1 MFAVTV
7 AVMALRARDI
17 MTTRVVTVRADA
29 PLARAEQLFK
39 EYKFSALPVLDRTSR
54 LVGMISGIDILRH
67 RAEQSGGPGRPIVAD
82 VMTADVI
89 SMKPDANLSILT
101 HRLRAYGELRVMPIV
116 DRGHL
121 VGVITRSDLL
131 RPRRR
136 AGSLSRVAGW
146 ARGSASRDVEESAAL
161 LAARRPPRHE
171 SPDWSQELSVADV
184 MTGGELITATAA
196 MSTEDA
202 IELLTRHRF
211 SALPVVSGDNRLV
224 GLVSEADLLR
234 DPLDGRR
241 STRARTVGGAMTRE
255 VVSVPPEASVQ
266 VLLAEFV
273 ERGLRVVPVVSK
285 GQLVGVVSRSDL
297 L

>member
-1 MFAVTV
+1 
-7 AVMALRARDI
+7 MALRARDI

-39 EYKFSALPVLDRTSR
+39 EYSFSALPVLDRSSR
-54 LVGMISGIDILRH
+54 LVGIISGIDILRH
-67 RAEQSGGPGRPIVAD
+67 RADRGTESGDAIVAD

-89 SMKPDANLSILT
+89 TMKPDANISILT

-136 AGSLSRVAGW
+136 GSPLARAAGW
-146 ARGSASRDVEESAAL
+146 AIGTARGGAAKAEESATL
-161 LAARRPPRHE
+161 TAARRPPRHE
-171 SPDWSQELSVADV
+171 SPDWNRELNVADV
-184 MTGGELITATAA
+184 MTAGDLITARAD
-196 MSTEDA
+196 MSTDQA
-202 IELLTRHRF
+202 IDLLTKHRF
-211 SALPVVSGDNRLV
+211 SSLPVVSGDGKLV

-255 VVSVPPEASVQ
+255 VVTVPPEASVQ
-266 VLLAEFV
+266 VLLGEFV
-273 ERGLRVVPVVSK
+273 ERGLRVVPVVSR
-285 GQLVGVVSRSDL
+285 GRLVGIVSRSDL

>member
-1 MFAVTV
+1 
-7 AVMALRARDI
+7 MALRARDI

-29 PLARAEQLFK
+29 PLSRAERLFK
-39 EYKFSALPVLDRTSR
+39 EYSFSALPVLDRTSR

-67 RAEQSGGPGRPIVAD
+67 RADGGAGSDEAIVAD

-89 SMKPDANLSILT
+89 SMKPDANISILT

-136 AGSLSRVAGW
+136 GSPLARAAGW
-146 ARGSASRDVEESAAL
+146 ALGTTRGAAKAEESATL
-161 LAARRPPRHE
+161 VAARRPPRHE
-171 SPDWSQELSVADV
+171 SPDWTRELSVADV
-184 MTGGELITATAA
+184 MTAGEMVTARAD
-196 MSTEDA
+196 MSTDQA
-202 IELLTRHRF
+202 IDLLTQHRF
-211 SALPVVSGDNRLV
+211 SSLPVVSGDGQLV
-224 GLVSEADLLR
+224 GIVSEADLLR

-241 STRARTVGGAMTRE
+241 SARARTVGGVMTRE
-255 VVSVPPEASVQ
+255 VVTVPPEASVQ
-266 VLLAEFV
+266 VLLGEFV

-285 GQLVGVVSRSDL
+285 GRLVGIVSRSDL

>member
-1 MFAVTV
+1 MTV
-7 AVMALRARDI
+7 
-17 MTTRVVTVRADA
+17 RVVTVRADA

-54 LVGMISGIDILRH
+54 LVGMISAIDILRH
-67 RAEQSGGPGRPIVAD
+67 RADSGAGSGQAIVAD

-136 AGSLSRVAGW
+136 GGALSRAAGW
-146 ARGSASRDVEESAAL
+146 AMGSASRAVEESAAL

-171 SPDWSQELSVADV
+171 SPDWARELSVADV

-196 MSTEDA
+196 MSTDA
-202 IELLTRHRF
+202 AVDLLTEHRF
-211 SALPVVSGDNRLV
+211 SALPVVSGDNTLV

-241 STRARTVGGAMTRE
+241 STRARTVGGVMTRE
-255 VVSVPPEASVQ
+255 VISVPPEASVQ
-266 VLLAEFV
+266 VLLGEFV

-285 GQLVGVVSRSDL
+285 GQLVGIVSRSDL

>member
-1 MFAVTV
+1 
-7 AVMALRARDI
+7 

-29 PLARAEQLFK
+29 PLSRAEQLFK
-39 EYKFSALPVLDRTSR
+39 DYSFSALPVLDRTSR
-54 LVGMISGIDILRH
+54 LVGMISAIDILRH
-67 RAEQSGGPGRPIVAD
+67 RAETGSDRGQSTAIVAD

-89 SMKPDANLSILT
+89 SMRPDANISILT

-136 AGSLSRVAGW
+136 GSALARAAGW
-146 ARGSASRDVEESAAL
+146 AIGTALGTAMGAAARIAEESATL
-161 LAARRPPRHE
+161 VAARRPPRHE
-171 SPDWSQELSVADV
+171 SPEWDRELSVADV
-184 MTGGELITATAA
+184 MTSGNLVTAVSS
-196 MSTEDA
+196 MSTETA
-202 IELLTRHRF
+202 IDLLTRHRF
-211 SALPVVSGDNRLV
+211 SALPVVSGDNMLV
-224 GLVSEADLLR
+224 GIVSEADLLR

-241 STRARTVGGAMTRE
+241 STRSRTVGGAMTRE

-285 GQLVGVVSRSDL
+285 GRLVGIVSRSDL